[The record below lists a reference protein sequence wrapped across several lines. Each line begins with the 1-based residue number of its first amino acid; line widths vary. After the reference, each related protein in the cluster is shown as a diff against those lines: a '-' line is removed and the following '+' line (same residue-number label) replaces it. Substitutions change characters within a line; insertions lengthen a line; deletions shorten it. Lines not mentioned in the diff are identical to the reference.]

1 MRKLRVYNQ
10 ISLDGFF
17 TDSASDM
24 SWAHKQDPEWN
35 EYVAGNARGE
45 GALVFGRVTYQ
56 QMASF
61 WPSVAALQA
70 MPVVAEQMN
79 RKQKIVFS
87 RTLKEASWN
96 NTLLLHGDLAN
107 RVRELK
113 TQEGPDMVIFG
124 SGTLVAQLAAN
135 HLIDEY
141 TFVLNPIVLGA
152 GRTLFDGMKERVCLS
167 LKGSRTFKNGN
178 VVLTYE

>member
-24 SWAHKQDPEWN
+24 SWAHKQDAEWN

-61 WPSVAALQA
+61 WPTAAALQA
-70 MPVVAEQMN
+70 MPAVAEQMN
-79 RKQKIVFS
+79 KKQKVVFS
-87 RTLKEASWN
+87 RTLTQTSWN
-96 NTLLLHGDLAN
+96 NTLLVNGDLAH
-107 RVRELK
+107 RVSELK
-113 TQEGPDMVIFG
+113 SEQGPDMVIFG
-124 SGTLVAQLAAN
+124 SGTLIAQLAAL

-141 TFVLNPIVLGA
+141 TFVLNPIALGS
-152 GRTLFDGMKERVCLS
+152 GRTLFDGMKERVSLS
-167 LKGSRTFKNGN
+167 LKNTRTFKNGN